1 MRRPLESDPGI
12 LSNLSRSPVTTADPT
27 RQFDQGDP
35 PYGQPA
41 ALVIAHPGHELRV
54 HRWLELA
61 RPKVFVLTDGSGR
74 TGQSRIASTSSVL
87 ASAGANPASIYG
99 RFTDVELYD
108 LVLRGDAATLVS
120 LMRELA
126 TAFARDGVGGVVG
139 DALEGFNPS
148 HDLCRFL
155 INGAVLLLRTETGR
169 DVLNFAFPLDAPPED
184 SGSHAGQPG
193 VRIDLDAAAL
203 TRKLAAASN
212 YAALQ
217 SEVASAVS
225 RFGTQAFATEWLH
238 PVLDPLEGLTR
249 MREEPPQ
256 YERFGEG
263 RVKDGVYSEAI
274 GYRTHVRPLIQ
285 KAWRLAGLDFAE
297 TA

>member
-1 MRRPLESDPGI
+1 MTIEDSTHPSG
-12 LSNLSRSPVTTADPT
+12 
-27 RQFDQGDP
+27 QGDP
-35 PYGQPA
+35 FHGKPV

-61 RPKVFVLTDGSGR
+61 RPNVFVLTDGSGR
-74 TGQSRIASTSSVL
+74 TGHSRIASTSAVL
-87 ASAGANPASIYG
+87 ASVQAHAAPIYG
-99 RFTDVELYD
+99 RFTDVEVYD
-108 LVLRGDAATLVS
+108 LILRGDAAALAS

-126 TAFARDGVGGVVG
+126 TAFVRDDVGAVVG

-155 INGAVLLLRTETGR
+155 INGAVLLLRKETGR
-169 DVLNFAFPLDAPPED
+169 EVLNFAFPLDGPPD
-184 SGSHAGQPG
+184 GSALQTGPPG
-193 VRIDLDAAAL
+193 VRIDLDTAAL
-203 TRKLAAASN
+203 TRKLASASN

-238 PVLDPLEGLTR
+238 PVLDPVEGLTR

-256 YERFGEG
+256 YERFGKG
-263 RVKDGVYSEAI
+263 RVNDGFYAEAI

-285 KAWRLAGLDFAE
+285 HAWRQAGLGSLIDPKSCE
-297 TA
+297 